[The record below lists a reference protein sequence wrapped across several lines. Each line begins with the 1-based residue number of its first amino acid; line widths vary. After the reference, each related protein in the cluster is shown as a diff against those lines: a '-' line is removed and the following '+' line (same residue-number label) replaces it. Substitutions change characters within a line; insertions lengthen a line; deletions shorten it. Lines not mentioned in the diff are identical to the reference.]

1 MTSSISVPNP
11 ADVYHGFVPDLPNE
25 EDLQNFSLLNPT
37 LLPPPTRTAAEQ
49 QEQQQQQRQY
59 DSRRAMLSASQ
70 KAPPHLDVFICK
82 SHNLTSDRGGG
93 GDLNEGDTVTI
104 PDLSHIVGC
113 RTHLLDNEWIGK
125 NLKSA
130 VDKIYPA
137 DEQYATRTVEKQVE
151 RESAAFV
158 KGARSK
164 KGRVEG
170 ERMKWEGKVTNKVN
184 ELIRSKR

>member
-1 MTSSISVPNP
+1 
-11 ADVYHGFVPDLPNE
+11 
-25 EDLQNFSLLNPT
+25 LQNFSLLNPT

-113 RTHLLDNEWIGK
+113 RMHLLDNEWIGK

-170 ERMKWEGKVTNKVN
+170 ERMKREGKVTNKVN